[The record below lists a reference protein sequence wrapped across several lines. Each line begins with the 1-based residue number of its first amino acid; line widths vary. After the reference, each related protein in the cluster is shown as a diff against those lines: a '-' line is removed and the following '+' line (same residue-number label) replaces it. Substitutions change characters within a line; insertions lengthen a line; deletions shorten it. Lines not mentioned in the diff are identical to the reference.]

1 MIQETTAPSP
11 TEAHLTAGDMAR
23 VEPLI
28 DGKSSP
34 SSSDDHFVTY
44 DPANG
49 TKLLEIPRGS
59 RSDADRAVGAARSS
73 FEKGAWRN
81 ASPAARKA
89 VLLRWA
95 ALIVDN
101 AARLDRLD
109 ALEMG
114 KPVGLTAFNA
124 MVAAGFLQFN
134 AEAIDKTSGD
144 VMTSDR
150 LATVIQPRVPHGVVA
165 AIVPW
170 NFPTYN
176 CMLKLAP
183 AIAAGNSVILKPS
196 EFSSQSA
203 MLLGRLAHEAGLP
216 AGVLNI
222 VPGCGDTAGRALA
235 EHMDVDM
242 VTFTG
247 SSNVGKLIMQYAG
260 ASNMK
265 VVGAE
270 CGGKSP
276 QIIFDDGID
285 PDKIAAYI
293 ARTIVT
299 NQGQVCSFGSRIL
312 VQDSLQERLVEK
324 TAAHLADIVAGDP
337 QQQSTTYGP
346 LVSAGQFAKVMNF
359 VDRAREQGA
368 QLAYGGHRL
377 LEETGGYYFEPTIVV
392 NAAVDSQIAQEEI
405 FGPVV
410 TVLPFATM
418 EEAIGLANNTRYGL
432 AAYVWSTRAATG
444 FQMAKALQTSVTVV
458 NADAVASAGPGFA
471 FSGEPAGLSGVGV
484 EGGIAGLEAYQ
495 RRQTIW
501 FNHG

>member
-1 MIQETTAPSP
+1 MIQQTTIP
-11 TEAHLTAGDMAR
+11 TPVEERLSIKDLTPVG
-23 VEPLI
+23 PYI
-28 DGKSSP
+28 DGRSLP
-34 SSSDDHFVTY
+34 SSSEDRFSTY
-44 DPANG
+44 NPANG
-49 TKLLEIPRGS
+49 TKLLDIAHGS
-59 RSDADRAVGAARSS
+59 QADVDRAVRAARLS

-81 ASPAARKA
+81 ASPGEKKA
-89 VLLRWA
+89 VLMRWA
-95 ALIVDN
+95 ELIADN
-101 AARLDRLD
+101 AAHLDRLD

-114 KPVGLTAFNA
+114 KPVSLPVFNA
-124 MVAAGFLQFN
+124 RIAAGFLQFN
-134 AEAIDKTSGD
+134 AEAIDKIAGD
-144 VMTSDR
+144 VLPSDS
-150 LATVIQPRVPHGVVA
+150 LSTVIQPRGPHGVVA

-176 CMLKLAP
+176 CILKLAP
-183 AIAAGNSVILKPS
+183 ALAAGNSVVLKPS

-203 MLLGRLAHEAGLP
+203 MMLARLAHEAGLP
-216 AGVLNI
+216 EGVLNI
-222 VPGCGDTAGRALA
+222 VPGCGHIVGRALA

-247 SSNVGKLIMQYAG
+247 SSAVGKLIMQYAG

-285 PDKIAAYI
+285 ADRIAHYV

-312 VQDSLQERLVEK
+312 VQDSLQAALVEK
-324 TAAHLADIVAGDP
+324 ISGYLGQIVPGDP
-337 QQQSTTYGP
+337 QLPSTTYGP
-346 LVSAGQFAKVMNF
+346 LVSAGQFAKVTDF
-359 VDRAREQGA
+359 VDQAQAQGA
-368 QLAYGGHRL
+368 RLAHGGRRL
-377 LEETGGYYFEPTIVV
+377 LEETGGYFIEPTIVT
-392 NAAVDSQIAQEEI
+392 NAAADSPIVQEEV

-410 TVLPFATM
+410 TVLPFADM
-418 EEAIGLANNTRYGL
+418 EEAIRLANGTRYGL
-432 AAYVWSTRAATG
+432 AAYIWSTRAATG
-444 FQMAKALQTSVTVV
+444 FQMANALRTSVTVV
-458 NADAVASAGPGFA
+458 NADAVASTGPGFA

-484 EGGIAGLEAYQ
+484 EGGIAGMEAYQ